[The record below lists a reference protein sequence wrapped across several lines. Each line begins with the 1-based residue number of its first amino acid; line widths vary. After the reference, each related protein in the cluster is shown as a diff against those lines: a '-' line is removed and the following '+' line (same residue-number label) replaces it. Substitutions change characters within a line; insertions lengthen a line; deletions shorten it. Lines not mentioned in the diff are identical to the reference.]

1 MGAPML
7 MRRDLVPIICYASLF
22 ALIVAWAA
30 LGPVGGDR
38 APTPHTSRAA
48 MTAGQLE
55 PGREE
60 LEVRYLAQRMLAR

>member
-1 MGAPML
+1 MF
-7 MRRDLVPIICYASLF
+7 MRRDLVPIVCYASLF

-38 APTPHTSRAA
+38 TPTAHATRAA
-48 MTAGQLE
+48 TTAGQLE

-60 LEVRYLAQRMLAR
+60 LEVRYLAQRMLVR